1 MSKKKTQARD
11 YDAAMLADLE
21 ARREVYI
28 KNGRDTDELDAEIER
43 RRGDVD
49 EDSEPTKTE
58 APLEN
63 KAAPS
68 LPETTAAPAPS
79 APVLADVKPAPA
91 KKAPAKAAPAPG
103 DKAAE

>member
-21 ARREVYI
+21 ARREVYV

-49 EDSEPTKTE
+49 EPAEPAKE

-79 APVLADVKPAPA
+79 APVPADVKPAPA

>member
-21 ARREVYI
+21 ARRDVYI

-49 EDSEPTKTE
+49 EDAEPAKET
-58 APLEN
+58 PLEN
-63 KAAPS
+63 KAPPS

-79 APVLADVKPAPA
+79 APVPADVKPAPA

>member
-21 ARREVYI
+21 ARREVYV

-43 RRGDVD
+43 RRGDVG
-49 EDSEPTKTE
+49 EPAEPAKE

-68 LPETTAAPAPS
+68 LPETTAAPAP
-79 APVLADVKPAPA
+79 A